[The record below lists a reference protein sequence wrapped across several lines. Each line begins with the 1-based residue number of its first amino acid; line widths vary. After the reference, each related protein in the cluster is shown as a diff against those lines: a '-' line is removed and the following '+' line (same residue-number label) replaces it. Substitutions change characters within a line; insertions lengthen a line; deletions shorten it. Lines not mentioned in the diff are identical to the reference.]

1 MSETMNNNQ
10 IDNTDYYRLPS
21 GRQLENF
28 ISERRLSFA
37 EGSALK
43 YLIRAGKK
51 DGESAEKDRA
61 KAEHFIRFIA
71 RYECVDEVN
80 VRNFIG
86 NLVRLAESDYKVD
99 GFLSHHIFRSIAG
112 HYLKAI
118 HKHPYF
124 CDHFAHLTPR
134 LEDIRET
141 LAGEQ
146 LRGDIAAHD
155 VLMCEIAE
163 MEEEM
168 RAGNAERAVDEAYD
182 AIAVLLRIIDV
193 LEGRQKLGKPE
204 ENA

>member
-1 MSETMNNNQ
+1 MNNEQ

-21 GRQLENF
+21 GRQLEDF
-28 ISERRLSFA
+28 IAERHLSFA

-43 YLIRAGKK
+43 YLYRAGKK

-61 KAEHFIRFIA
+61 KAEHYIHFIGR
-71 RYECVDEVN
+71 RECDGGFN
-80 VRNFIG
+80 VRNRLNNLLRIIKGDGKADGYMSHYVLMRIG
-86 NLVRLAESDYKVD
+86 A
-99 GFLSHHIFRSIAG
+99 
-112 HYLKAI
+112 HYVKAVN
-118 HKHPYF
+118 KHPYF

-168 RAGNAERAVDEAYD
+168 RAGNGERAVDEAFD

-193 LEGRQKLGKPE
+193 LEGRQQLGKPKE
-204 ENA
+204 GAE

>member
-21 GRQLENF
+21 GRQLEDF
-28 ISERRLSFA
+28 IAEKQLSFA

-43 YLIRAGKK
+43 YLYRAGKK

-61 KAEHFIRFIA
+61 KAKHFIRFIA
-71 RYECVDEVN
+71 EYNGENEFC
-80 VRNFIG
+80 VRN
-86 NLVRLAESDYKVD
+86 NLYNLLQLATRENMAD
-99 GFLSHHIFRSIAG
+99 GFLSHHVLAHIG
-112 HYLKAI
+112 VHYVKAI
-118 HKHPYF
+118 KKHPYF

-155 VLMCEIAE
+155 VLM
-163 MEEEM
+163 
-168 RAGNAERAVDEAYD
+168 
-182 AIAVLLRIIDV
+182 LRDC
-193 LEGRQKLGKPE
+193 
-204 ENA
+204 